1 MLFRCYLN
9 FLAPGLLVSTGVV
22 MYHVEWGNKWIASL
36 MPNCSVSER
45 ELACFGG
52 HDGRLLL
59 LLLMLTALMKDMLTD
74 GRMDGSFSGR

>member
-1 MLFRCYLN
+1 
-9 FLAPGLLVSTGVV
+9 
-22 MYHVEWGNKWIASL
+22 

-52 HDGRLLL
+52 HDGRFLL